1 MVFSAPPAS
10 DTEFHRGLEM
20 EALEGSKSYV
30 SLPVSPNQKLTT
42 QIKFPQV
49 SSSSIAATTI
59 TSLSSASSA
68 IGLSSA
74 ATIAVNSSVFGS
86 AFGALAPSSALLS
99 ASLQPKIY
107 PHSVSFPFTNLFFGA
122 DICKGSTTKLEW
134 NPSPEPFHFG
144 SFGSLDLHREEED
157 ASTSEDEDTGIVQVT
172 PIIRLEEVALST
184 GEEDDEPTLDL
195 KTKLHRFD
203 KDENH
208 WKEQRVCTVKILN
221 TKVVWDSVSDL
232 NKSSDVENVSG
243 LDHCIWISSELK
255 ELNDDCKHFE
265 SYMQSLSN
273 VIVGNYIAWQ
283 LFDEMVVR
291 DIMSWSSTTTA
302 YFYVACLYN
311 ASLLENLS
319 VEDWWWWWKALFTL
333 GSAALYVIL
342 YSIIDVMIAGKVV
355 VVYGYGDVSKG
366 CFAVLKQVVAR
377 IIVDC
382 MRLAIKLL
390 ISGEKKICD
399 QVFDGVDSLRT
410 QCFAEVTASSV
421 SMLLSFGKAIA
432 KRKRSPEKLF
442 VLLDMYEREL
452 QPRIERLFESKACTE
467 MWEVDFKLIGEANR
481 MLSDQANRSLYDIK
495 LKGFVRIAA
504 PKTSSTHLNEILK
517 FKDSLNEWDSMV
529 GDGDCGSTMY
539 NGAKAILEDVKNY
552 PLNDAAETVSEIGS
566 LIRRAMGGTSG
577 IKVLYLFR
585 DMLRQGACQQNEFI
599 FGSVFSAYSS
609 LLEPSYGR
617 QIHGLCDHFMPVHSI
632 VYSRL
637 EGYIC

>member
-1 MVFSAPPAS
+1 
-10 DTEFHRGLEM
+10 M
-20 EALEGSKSYV
+20 EE
-30 SLPVSPNQKLTT
+30 
-42 QIKFPQV
+42 V

-59 TSLSSASSA
+59 ASLSSASSA

-74 ATIAVNSSVFGS
+74 ATIAVNSFAFGS

-99 ASLQPKIY
+99 ASLQPEIS
-107 PHSVSFPFTNLFFGA
+107 PSSVSFPFTDLFFGT

-144 SFGSLDLHREEED
+144 SFGSLDLHCEE
-157 ASTSEDEDTGIVQVT
+157 EDEDTGIVQVT
-172 PIIRLEEVALST
+172 LIIRLEEVTLST

-208 WKEQRVCTVKILN
+208 WKEQRVGT
-221 TKVVWDSVSDL
+221 
-232 NKSSDVENVSG
+232 
-243 LDHCIWISSELK
+243 
-255 ELNDDCKHFE
+255 

-283 LFDEMVVR
+283 LFDEMAVR

-302 YFYVACLYN
+302 YFFVACLYN
-311 ASLLENLS
+311 VGLLENLS
-319 VEDWWWWWKALFTL
+319 VEDWRWWWKALFTS

-342 YSIIDVMIAGKVV
+342 YSITDVMIAGKVV

-366 CFAVLKQVVAR
+366 CFAVLKQATAR
-377 IIVDC
+377 VIVDC

-399 QVFDGVDSLRT
+399 QVFDCVDSLRT
-410 QCFAEVTASSV
+410 QCFAEITASSV
-421 SMLLSFGKAIA
+421 SMLLSFGKAVA

-467 MWEVDFKLIGEANR
+467 MREVDFKLIGEANR

-495 LKGFVRIAA
+495 LKGFVRTAA
-504 PKTSSTHLNEILK
+504 PKTSSTHSNAILN

-539 NGAKAILEDVKNY
+539 NGAKVILEDVKNY
-552 PLNDAAETVSEIGS
+552 PLNDAAETCFQCLQQPS
-566 LIRRAMGGTSG
+566 GT
-577 IKVLYLFR
+577 IIWK
-585 DMLRQGACQQNEFI
+585 ANTW
-599 FGSVFSAYSS
+599 
-609 LLEPSYGR
+609 
-617 QIHGLCDHFMPVHSI
+617 I
-632 VYSRL
+632 VW
-637 EGYIC
+637 